1 LPAYDAV
8 QKILINVTHK
18 LYSDLA
24 NWWPLLSPPEEYAD
38 EAAFFERILA
48 DADLPAE
55 PSLLEL
61 GCGGGTNA
69 FYLRKLFAE
78 VTLTDISPQ
87 MLEVSR
93 GLNPEC
99 EHRQADMRTARL
111 GREFDVVFIHDA
123 IDYMLTS
130 ADLRLAME
138 TAFVHCKPG
147 GMALFVPD
155 DVRETFQPSTDHGGK
170 DGQGRSLR
178 YLEWTYDPDATD
190 TEYTTEYVYLLR
202 KDNAPNTCAQVEHDV
217 HTCGLFPRAEWL
229 RLLQDVG
236 FQTRIIR
243 DEYERDL
250 FLARRPGG

>member
-1 LPAYDAV
+1 M
-8 QKILINVTHK
+8 HK

-24 NWWPLLSPPEEYAD
+24 RWWPLLSPPEEYAD
-38 EAAFFERILA
+38 EAAFFEKIVA
-48 DADLPAE
+48 NVDLPPR

-61 GCGGGTNA
+61 GCGGGSNA
-69 FYLRKLFAE
+69 FYLKRMFAE

-99 EHRQADMRTARL
+99 EHQQGDMRTVRL
-111 GREFDVVFIHDA
+111 GRVFDMVFIHDA

-138 TAFVHCKPG
+138 TAFIHCKPG
-147 GMALFVPD
+147 GMALLVPD
-155 DVRETFQPSTDHGGK
+155 DVHETFQPSTDHGGS
-170 DGQGRSLR
+170 DGADRGLR
-178 YLEWTYDPDATD
+178 YLEWSYDPDDTD

-202 KDNAPNTCAQVEHDV
+202 EGNTPAQVEHDV

-229 RLLQDVG
+229 RMLQDVG
-236 FQTRIIR
+236 FQTQIIR

-250 FLARRPGG
+250 FLSRRPIH

>member
-1 LPAYDAV
+1 M
-8 QKILINVTHK
+8 IHK

-38 EAAFFERILA
+38 EAAFFGQILA
-48 DADLPAE
+48 NADLPPR

-61 GCGGGTNA
+61 GCGGGSNA
-69 FYLRKLFAE
+69 FYLKKNFME

-99 EHRQADMRTARL
+99 EHQQADMRTMRL

-123 IDYMLTS
+123 IDYMLTL

-147 GMALFVPD
+147 GVALFVPD
-155 DVRETFQPSTDHGGK
+155 DVSETFQPSTEHGGK

-178 YLEWTYDPDATD
+178 YLEWTYDMETAD

-202 KDNAPNTCAQVEHDV
+202 EGNAATQVEHDM

-229 RLLQDVG
+229 HLLQDVG
-236 FQTRIIR
+236 FQAEIIR

-250 FLARRPGG
+250 FLARRLNR

>member
-1 LPAYDAV
+1 MT
-8 QKILINVTHK
+8 NK

-24 NWWPLLSPPEEYAD
+24 AWWPLLSPPEEYAD
-38 EAAFFERILA
+38 EAAFFEQILA
-48 DADLPAE
+48 NADLPPR

-61 GCGGGTNA
+61 GCGGGSNA
-69 FYLRKLFAE
+69 FYLKKMFAE

-99 EHRQADMRTARL
+99 EHQQADMRTVRL

-123 IDYMLTS
+123 IDYMLTL

-147 GMALFVPD
+147 GVALFVPD
-155 DVRETFQPSTDHGGK
+155 DVSETFQPSTEHGGN

-178 YLEWTYDPDATD
+178 YLEWTYDMEAAD

-202 KDNAPNTCAQVEHDV
+202 EGNAATQVEHDM

-229 RLLQDVG
+229 QLLQDVG
-236 FQTRIIR
+236 FQAEIIR

-250 FLARRPGG
+250 FLARRLNR

>member
-1 LPAYDAV
+1 MM
-8 QKILINVTHK
+8 HK

-48 DADLPAE
+48 ESDLPASS
-55 PSLLEL
+55 SLLEL
-61 GCGGGTNA
+61 GCGGGSNA
-69 FYLRKLFAE
+69 FYLKKMFAE
-78 VTLTDISPQ
+78 ITLTDISQQ
-87 MLEVSR
+87 MLEVSH

-99 EHRQADMRTARL
+99 EHQQADMRTARL
-111 GREFDVVFIHDA
+111 GREFNVVFIHDA
-123 IDYMLTS
+123 IDYMLIS

-155 DVRETFQPSTDHGGK
+155 DVRETFQPSTYHGGN

-178 YLEWTYDPDATD
+178 YLEWTYDPDDTD
-190 TEYTTEYVYLLR
+190 TEYTTEYIYLLR
-202 KDNAPNTCAQVEHDV
+202 EANAPTQVEHDV

-229 RLLQDVG
+229 RLLQEVG
-236 FQTRIIR
+236 FQSEIIR

-250 FLARRPGG
+250 FLARKPIN